1 MHDFD
6 GEEIV
11 VWGAGGSNYVTVG
24 DKARIDAGLTPR
36 TDAGKRE
43 VRVRAAAAA
52 KTPEGEKT
60 RKRAAALGGKK
71 GNGQK
76 ITGGRRKPSVGGKQ
90 KKPRARG

>member
-76 ITGGRRKPSVGGKQ
+76 TGGRRKPSIAGRKIT
-90 KKPRARG
+90 PRTRG